1 MLAGAD
7 IVLLYGHFVPNEA
20 LNVFAMLHDV
30 SDWLKASRAL
40 LIFDSKASLPISELR
55 KSRKYGMS
63 PVFSRLI
70 CASTN
75 SVSKRFKKKSHD
87 STRRSESE
95 LCSW

>member
-7 IVLLYGHFVPNEA
+7 IVRLYGHFVPNDA
-20 LNVFAMLHDV
+20 LNVLAMVHVV
-30 SDWLKASRAL
+30 SDWLSASRAL
-40 LIFDSKASLPISELR
+40 LIFVKSASLPVSEFF

-63 PVFSRLI
+63 PVFSKLI

-87 STRRSESE
+87 NTRRSDSE
-95 LCSW
+95 LCN